1 MVFAQSF
8 VSLALVLPSCM
19 LPRVLPGWVPLPRN
33 RDPRANPNQESF
45 TKGEAGKLGLLV
57 NSPVGSPGGREKQ
70 HGELCSWDG
79 GGDGGDLERT
89 AHTAVPGLRGDRVS
103 SWMCTRE

>member
-19 LPRVLPGWVPLPRN
+19 LPRVLPRRVPLPRN
-33 RDPRANPNQESF
+33 RDPRAKPNQESF
-45 TKGEAGKLGLLV
+45 MKGEAGKLGLLV

-70 HGELCSWDG
+70 HGELCSWG
-79 GGDGGDLERT
+79 CQWRWRWRG
-89 AHTAVPGLRGDRVS
+89 PGARCPHGS
-103 SWMCTRE
+103 AWTEG